1 MIREAEE
8 ELLWDS
14 VTLLNEQNRSEN
26 AKVVFKSIVE
36 KPFVLLRQPMDFMD
50 ALTIN
55 LPSPEVTASLRRIDR
70 QIRRSLSEQN
80 VEQAYVELLEYIGLL
95 VELVPDADQAELQKQ
110 IIAKFLANQ
119 FGDKETHNRVGGI
132 KFESYT
138 SSEAARIL
146 GVSDQTI
153 RRWCERGKYPN
164 AYQTE
169 GGHWRIPRT
178 YFKITLEQAEQ
189 RETFEQELNRLNAQ
203 KGEADESEFL

>member
-14 VTLLNEQNRSEN
+14 VTLLHEQNRSEN

-36 KPFVLLRQPMDFMD
+36 KPFALLRQPMDFMD

-80 VEQAYVELLEYIGLL
+80 VEQAYMELLEYIGVL
-95 VELVPDADQAELQKQ
+95 VELVPDADQAELQKR

-119 FGDKETHNRVGGI
+119 FGDKEATNHLGVI
-132 KFESYT
+132 KLESYT
-138 SSEAARIL
+138 SSEAAKIL
-146 GVSDQTI
+146 DVSDQTI

-178 YFKITLEQAEQ
+178 YFRITLEQAEQ
-189 RETFEQELNRLNAQ
+189 REEFEQELNRLNAR